1 MVRDLEC
8 KLERGVMMMAKL
20 KKMLTHLGKN
30 ESGQG
35 ALAIVVILLMLG
47 AIILT
52 PLLVF
57 MNTGLKAGGF
67 TSQKCRNS
75 MPLMLG

>member
-1 MVRDLEC
+1 
-8 KLERGVMMMAKL
+8 MAKL
-20 KKMLTHLGKN
+20 RKMLTHPRKN

-35 ALAIVVILLMLG
+35 ALAIVLILLMLG

-57 MNTGLKAGGF
+57 MNTGLKAGGE
-67 TSQKCRNS
+67 
-75 MPLMLG
+75 